1 MIEKHIYQ
9 CEVCGKEFN
18 DEEDCRKH
26 EMEHTAS
33 FIKNAVVMMDKSGEV
48 LLLDDIRT
56 AIERAYAIY
65 VGCKEVADILWEL
78 FKDEGYETP
87 IENIRTPV
95 LYPAFF
101 IYDQDD
107 YRWLYLNDLEEEYN
121 RLLELKTT
129 AENIL
134 LH

>member
-1 MIEKHIYQ
+1 MIEKYIYQ

-18 DEEDCRKH
+18 DDEDCRKH

-33 FIKNAVVMMDKSGEV
+33 LIKNAVVMMDNGGEV
-48 LLLDDIRT
+48 LPLDDLRA
-56 AIERAYAIY
+56 AIEKSYAIY
-65 VGCKEVADILWEL
+65 VGCKEAADILWEL

-101 IYDQDD
+101 IYEQDD
-107 YRWLYLNDLEEEYN
+107 YRWLYLNDLEKEYN
-121 RLLELKTT
+121 RLLELKTA

-134 LH
+134 LQ

>member
-1 MIEKHIYQ
+1 MTEIYTYR
-9 CEVCGKEFN
+9 CDICGKTFD
-18 DEEDCRKH
+18 DEDDCRKH
-26 EMEHTAS
+26 EMEHNAA
-33 FIKNAVVMMDKSGEV
+33 KLKDAVVMMDKGGKV
-48 LLLDDIRT
+48 LPLDDIRT

-65 VGCKEVADILWEL
+65 AGCKEAADILWGL
-78 FKDEGYETP
+78 FEDEGYGTP

-101 IYDQDD
+101 VYDQDN
-107 YRWLYLNDLEEEYN
+107 YRWLYFNDLEEKYN

>member
-9 CEVCGKEFN
+9 CEICGKEFN
-18 DEEDCRKH
+18 DDEDCRKH
-26 EMEHTAS
+26 EMEHKAA
-33 FIKNAVVMMDKSGEV
+33 KLKGAVVMMDSLEEI
-48 LLLDDIRT
+48 LPLDDIHT

-65 VGCKEVADILWEL
+65 VGCKEAADILWEM
-78 FKDEGYETP
+78 FDDEGYITP
-87 IENIRTPV
+87 IENIETSIQ
-95 LYPAFF
+95 YPAFF
-101 IYDQDD
+101 IYDQDRC
-107 YRWLYLNDLEEEYN
+107 YWRYMRDLEEEYN

>member
-26 EMEHTAS
+26 EMEHNAA
-33 FIKNAVVMMDKSGEV
+33 KLKGAVVMMDDGGEV
-48 LLLDDIRT
+48 LPLDDIHT

-65 VGCKEVADILWEL
+65 VGCKEAADILWEL
-78 FKDEGYETP
+78 FGDEGYTTP
-87 IENIRTPV
+87 IEDIRTPV

-101 IYDQDD
+101 IYDQDN
-107 YRWLYLNDLEEEYN
+107 YHWLYLNDLEEEYN

-129 AENIL
+129 AENFL

>member
-26 EMEHTAS
+26 EMEHNTA
-33 FIKNAVVMMDKSGEV
+33 KLKGAVVMMDDGGEV
-48 LLLDDIRT
+48 LPLDDIHT
-56 AIERAYAIY
+56 AIERTYAIY
-65 VGCKEVADILWEL
+65 VGCKEAADILWEL
-78 FKDEGYETP
+78 FGDEGYTTP
-87 IENIRTPV
+87 IEDIRTPV

-101 IYDQDD
+101 IYDQDN
-107 YRWLYLNDLEEEYN
+107 YHWLYLNDLEEEYN
-121 RLLELKTT
+121 RLLKLKTT

-134 LH
+134 LQ

>member
-9 CEVCGKEFN
+9 CEVCGKTFD
-18 DEEDCRKH
+18 DEDDCRKH

-33 FIKNAVVMMDKSGEV
+33 FIKNAVVMMDNGGEV
-48 LLLDDIRT
+48 LPLDDIRT

-65 VGCKEVADILWEL
+65 VGCKEAADILWKM
-78 FKDEGYETP
+78 FDDEGYTTP
-87 IENIRTPV
+87 IENIETSIQ
-95 LYPAFF
+95 YPAFF
-101 IYDQDD
+101 TYNQDK
-107 YRWLYLNDLEEEYN
+107 YCWRYMRDLEEEYN

-129 AENIL
+129 AENTL

>member
-26 EMEHTAS
+26 EMEHNAA
-33 FIKNAVVMMDKSGEV
+33 KLKGAVVMMDDGGEV
-48 LLLDDIRT
+48 LPLDDIHT
-56 AIERAYAIY
+56 AIERTYAIY
-65 VGCKEVADILWEL
+65 VGCKEAADILWEL
-78 FKDEGYETP
+78 FGDEGYTTP
-87 IENIRTPV
+87 IEDIRTPV

-101 IYDQDD
+101 IYDQDN
-107 YRWLYLNDLEEEYN
+107 YHWLYFNDLEEEYN

-129 AENIL
+129 AENFL

>member
-18 DEEDCRKH
+18 DEEDCRNH

-33 FIKNAVVMMDKSGEV
+33 FIKKAVVMMDNGGEV
-48 LLLDDIRT
+48 LPLDDIRT
-56 AIERAYAIY
+56 AIDNCYAIY
-65 VGCKEVADILWEL
+65 VGCNEVAKMLWEL
-78 FKDEGYETP
+78 FEGEGYTTP
-87 IENIRTPV
+87 IEDIRTPV

-101 IYDQDD
+101 IYDQDN
-107 YRWLYLNDLEEEYN
+107 YHWLYLNDLEEEYN

-134 LH
+134 LQ

>member
-1 MIEKHIYQ
+1 MTEIHTYR
-9 CEVCGKEFN
+9 CDVCGKTFD

-33 FIKNAVVMMDKSGEV
+33 FIKNAVVMMDKGGEA
-48 LLLDDIRT
+48 LPLDDIRT
-56 AIERAYAIY
+56 AIDKCYAIY
-65 VGCKEVADILWEL
+65 VGCNEAAKMLWEL
-78 FKDEGYETP
+78 FEDEGYSAP
-87 IENIRTPV
+87 IGHTVTPV

-101 IYDQDD
+101 FYDQAE
-107 YRWLYLNDLEEEYN
+107 YRWLYFNDLEEEYN
-121 RLLELKTT
+121 RLFELKTT

>member
-9 CEVCGKEFN
+9 CEVCGKEFAFEN
-18 DEEDCRKH
+18 ECREH
-26 EMEHTAS
+26 EVEHTAS
-33 FIKNAVVMMDKSGEV
+33 FIKNAVVMMDNGGEV
-48 LLLDDIRT
+48 LPLDDIRT
-56 AIERAYAIY
+56 AIERTYAIY

-78 FKDEGYETP
+78 FKDEGYEAP

-101 IYDQDD
+101 IYDQDN
-107 YRWLYLNDLEEEYN
+107 YYWLYFNDLEKEYN

>member
-18 DEEDCRKH
+18 DDENCRKH

-33 FIKNAVVMMDKSGEV
+33 FIKNAVVMMDDGGKI
-48 LLLDDIRT
+48 LPLDDIHT

-65 VGCKEVADILWEL
+65 VGCKEVADILWEM
-78 FKDEGYETP
+78 FNDEGYCTP
-87 IENIRTPV
+87 IENIETSIQ
-95 LYPAFF
+95 YPAFF
-101 IYDQDD
+101 TYDQDN
-107 YRWLYLNDLEEEYN
+107 YCWRYMRDLEEEYN

-129 AENIL
+129 AENVL

>member
-18 DEEDCRKH
+18 DDEDCRKH
-26 EMEHTAS
+26 EMEHITA
-33 FIKNAVVMMDKSGEV
+33 KLKGAVVMMDSLGEV
-48 LLLDDIRT
+48 LPLDDIHT

-65 VGCKEVADILWEL
+65 VGCKEAADILWEA
-78 FKDEGYETP
+78 FEDEGYNTP
-87 IENIRTPV
+87 IENIETPIQ
-95 LYPAFF
+95 YPAFF
-101 IYDQDD
+101 TYDQDK
-107 YRWLYLNDLEEEYN
+107 YCWLYFNDLEEEYN

-129 AENIL
+129 AENTL

>member
-18 DEEDCRKH
+18 DEEDCRRH

-33 FIKNAVVMMDKSGEV
+33 FIKNAVVMMNNGGEV
-48 LLLDDIRT
+48 LPLDDIRT
-56 AIERAYAIY
+56 AIDNCYAIY
-65 VGCKEVADILWEL
+65 VGCNEAAKILWEL
-78 FKDEGYETP
+78 FEDEGYTTP
-87 IENIRTPV
+87 IEDIRTPV

-107 YRWLYLNDLEEEYN
+107 YRWLYFNDLEEEYN

-134 LH
+134 LQ

>member
-26 EMEHTAS
+26 EMEHITT
-33 FIKNAVVMMDKSGEV
+33 KLKGAVVMMDSQGKV
-48 LLLDDIRT
+48 LPLDDIHTAVERT
-56 AIERAYAIY
+56 HAIY
-65 VGCKEVADILWEL
+65 VGCKEAADILWEMCD
-78 FKDEGYETP
+78 DEGYTTP
-87 IENIRTPV
+87 IEDIRTPV

-101 IYDQDD
+101 TYDQDE
-107 YRWLYLNDLEEEYN
+107 YRWRYMRDLEEEYN

-129 AENIL
+129 AENAL
-134 LH
+134 LQ

>member
-33 FIKNAVVMMDKSGEV
+33 FIKNAVVMMDNGGEV
-48 LLLDDIRT
+48 LPLDDIRT
-56 AIERAYAIY
+56 AIDNCYAIY
-65 VGCKEVADILWEL
+65 VGCNEAAKMLWEL
-78 FKDEGYETP
+78 FEDEGYTTP

-107 YRWLYLNDLEEEYN
+107 YRWLYFNDLEEEYN

-129 AENIL
+129 AENFL

>member
-26 EMEHTAS
+26 EMEHNAA
-33 FIKNAVVMMDKSGEV
+33 KLKGAVVMMDDGGEV
-48 LLLDDIRT
+48 LPLDDIHT
-56 AIERAYAIY
+56 AIERTYAIY
-65 VGCKEVADILWEL
+65 VGCKEAADILWEL
-78 FKDEGYETP
+78 FGDEGYTTP
-87 IENIRTPV
+87 IEDIRTPV

-101 IYDQDD
+101 IYDQDN
-107 YRWLYLNDLEEEYN
+107 YHWLYLNDLEEEYN

>member
-18 DEEDCRKH
+18 DEDDCYKH
-26 EMEHTAS
+26 EMEHNAA
-33 FIKNAVVMMDKSGEV
+33 KLNGAVVMMDSQEKV
-48 LLLDDIRT
+48 LPLDDIHT
-56 AIERAYAIY
+56 AIERTHAIY
-65 VGCKEVADILWEL
+65 VGCKEAADILWGL
-78 FKDEGYETP
+78 FEDEGYSPP
-87 IENIRTPV
+87 IRDIVTPV

-101 IYDQDD
+101 IYDKDNFC
-107 YRWLYLNDLEEEYN
+107 WLYLNDLEEEYN
-121 RLLELKTT
+121 HLLELKTT

>member
-9 CEVCGKEFN
+9 CEVCGKTF
-18 DEEDCRKH
+18 DDYDDCYKH
-26 EMEHTAS
+26 EMEHKATGLKTS
-33 FIKNAVVMMDKSGEV
+33 VVMMDDVGEV
-48 LLLDDIRT
+48 LPLEDIRT

-65 VGCKEVADILWEL
+65 VGCNEAAKMLWEL
-78 FKDEGYETP
+78 FEDEGYCTP

-101 IYDQDD
+101 VYDQDN
-107 YRWLYLNDLEEEYN
+107 YHWLYFNSLEEKYN

-129 AENIL
+129 AENTL

>member
-18 DEEDCRKH
+18 DEEDCREH

-33 FIKNAVVMMDKSGEV
+33 FIKNAVVMMDNGGEV
-48 LLLDDIRT
+48 LPLDDICA
-56 AIERAYAIY
+56 AIEKSYAIY
-65 VGCKEVADILWEL
+65 VGCNEAAKMLWEL
-78 FKDEGYETP
+78 FEDEGYCAP

>member
-18 DEEDCRKH
+18 DEEGCRKH
-26 EMEHTAS
+26 EMEHTVS
-33 FIKNAVVMMDKSGEV
+33 FIKNAVVMMDDGGEV
-48 LLLDDIRT
+48 LPLDDIRT

-65 VGCKEVADILWEL
+65 VGCKGVADILWEL
-78 FKDEGYETP
+78 FKDEGYCTP
-87 IENIRTPV
+87 IENIETPIQ
-95 LYPAFF
+95 YPAFF
-101 IYDQDD
+101 TYNQEK
-107 YRWLYLNDLEEEYN
+107 YCWLYLNDLEKEYN